1 MEYYAQV
8 CGLNVRSRR
17 VSGLFW
23 HPDALLDGWRRGE
36 AAHRAPTLVVGA
48 VSARPSEMCL
58 HELFEE
64 QARRSPAAIAVED
77 TRTRLTYE
85 ELDRMADLLASH
97 LREAGVGPDQNVGVY
112 LERSSEY
119 VVACLAALKAGGAY
133 LILELAYPPALL
145 RDVVADSRPRIVLT
159 RERYA
164 GNLPEGTARFNLDE
178 GWEDEAEASGGRSP
192 VSVDPENLAFVSY
205 SSGTTGKPKGIANP
219 HRAPVRSYLWRFGL
233 SDYGPGDRVGCN
245 VFFIWEMLRPLLRG
259 ATTVVI
265 PDDVIYDPGALIRFM
280 EEYEISEILMTPSLL
295 ETVLGAS
302 GADLAERLSA
312 LRVLWLNGEVVT
324 RTLARRAMTALPQ
337 VRLLNVY
344 SCSETHDAAAGD
356 LRELSENSDSTYCP
370 VGQPIDP
377 DRLYILDEDLREV
390 PEGEAGELVVGGDC
404 LARGYVKL
412 PEKTEE
418 SFPADPF
425 SSEDGARMYRT
436 GDKARILPD
445 GNLEILGRTDF
456 MVKIRGY
463 SVELGAVEAA
473 IEQSIAVRAC
483 VVVADGEEGEDKRLV
498 AYLVPSTKSERGG
511 RYAGWE
517 LDPRTG
523 RSKEIRHHLQERLPH
538 YAVPA
543 TFVEVEALPL
553 QATSGKVDRAQLPE
567 PPARVTPRTPETDE
581 PVRRLSEDAS
591 RREKEEALARAWE
604 DVLRLERDDVQPEDN
619 FFDLGGHSLAAAQ
632 LSSRVEEVFG
642 VHVSMGDFLEDPTVG
657 GLCDRIESLQRAGGE
672 GPTRPD
678 PRAEAVLD
686 PEISPQAISLLD
698 ARSVFLTGA
707 TGFLGAFLLDEL
719 LRRTE
724 AGIRCLVRPRD
735 DLMSPIRENLRRYG
749 LRWSDEDLERRVV
762 PVAGDLGETLFGM
775 TEEAFGEL
783 AEEVDLIFHA
793 AAVVNLVYPYEA
805 LAPANVGG
813 TREVLRLACLDGARP
828 VHYVSTNGIFPT
840 GHGLC
845 EEDADLDALADARED
860 GYGQSKWVAEKLVRE
875 AAQRGLPVRVYRPGN
890 ISGHSVTGASNPN
903 DFLGALVAESLRIG
917 AAPEI
922 DDWRVEMTPVDF
934 VVAAICHLA
943 AEPETPGSVFH
954 LANPDPP
961 QASDV
966 FSWLEDMGYDVEP
979 LPLPEWLEAQREAPR
994 REAEDI
1000 VGSILGR
1007 MSEEEIREDNAYDDR
1022 NTRHALGDAGP
1033 ERPAID
1039 AALLGRYARYF
1050 AERGWIGAPPV
1061 LSGGSR
1067 AKTT

>member
-1 MEYYAQV
+1 M
-8 CGLNVRSRR
+8 
-17 VSGLFW
+17 
-23 HPDALLDGWRRGE
+23 
-36 AAHRAPTLVVGA
+36 
-48 VSARPSEMCL
+48 
-58 HELFEE
+58 
-64 QARRSPAAIAVED
+64 
-77 TRTRLTYE
+77 
-85 ELDRMADLLASH
+85 
-97 LREAGVGPDQNVGVY
+97 
-112 LERSSEY
+112 
-119 VVACLAALKAGGAY
+119 
-133 LILELAYPPALL
+133 
-145 RDVVADSRPRIVLT
+145 
-159 RERYA
+159 
-164 GNLPEGTARFNLDE
+164 
-178 GWEDEAEASGGRSP
+178 
-192 VSVDPENLAFVSY
+192 DPENLAFVSY

-370 VGQPIDP
+370 VGQPMDP

-498 AYLVPSTKSERGG
+498 AYLVPSTESERGG

-686 PEISPQAISLLD
+686 PEISPQSISLLD

-735 DLMSPIRENLRRYG
+735 DLMTSHPRQPAEVRAPVVRGRPGAARGAGRGRSGRAPLWHDGGGLRRAGRGSGLDLPRRRGREPGLPLRGARARQRGRDARGPAPGLSRRRQAGALRFDKRHLPDRSRPVRGRCGPRRPGGRPRGRLRTIQVGRREARAGGRPARLAGPRVPARKHLGTQRHRGLQPQRLPRRARGRVASHRGRARDRRLARGDDARRLRGCGDLPPGRRAGDARKRVPPRQPRPAPG
-749 LRWSDEDLERRVV
+749 LRRLL
-762 PVAGDLGETLFGM
+762 VAG
-775 TEEAFGEL
+775 
-783 AEEVDLIFHA
+783 
-793 AAVVNLVYPYEA
+793 
-805 LAPANVGG
+805 
-813 TREVLRLACLDGARP
+813 
-828 VHYVSTNGIFPT
+828 
-840 GHGLC
+840 GHGI
-845 EEDADLDALADARED
+845 RR
-860 GYGQSKWVAEKLVRE
+860 QS
-875 AAQRGLPVRVYRPGN
+875 RV
-890 ISGHSVTGASNPN
+890 
-903 DFLGALVAESLRIG
+903 
-917 AAPEI
+917 
-922 DDWRVEMTPVDF
+922 
-934 VVAAICHLA
+934 
-943 AEPETPGSVFH
+943 
-954 LANPDPP
+954 
-961 QASDV
+961 
-966 FSWLEDMGYDVEP
+966 
-979 LPLPEWLEAQREAPR
+979 PLPEWLEAQREAPR

-1000 VGSILGR
+1000 VGSILGG
-1007 MSEEEIREDNAYDDR
+1007 MSEEEIREDNTYDDR